1 MLTES
6 TDLACQS
13 QGLFSVSLY
22 DTLGPETTEYIIGHA
37 ELACVATSINHI
49 PVLLKLKPRLPSL
62 KLIVSLDPLNEGE
75 RPGESKQDIL
85 DAIARDLGVTILS
98 IKDVEAIGAAN
109 PDAPYNP
116 PVPEDIVTIN
126 YTSGTTGNP
135 KGVVLTHANAVAGAS
150 SAMVI
155 VKQQPIDVSPSFLP
169 LAHIYQRNGEHMALF
184 SGGMIGYFHGV
195 ITELVDDLKVLR
207 PTGFAGVPRLYN
219 RFGAAITA
227 ATLDQPGLKGKLA
240 RHIVSTKLA
249 AINDPK
255 ATVGANKHALYD
267 RIFCRKASAAFGLE
281 RVHTMVTG
289 SAPLDPTLQQ
299 FLRTIFPGH
308 IVQGYGLTETYAVA
322 TAQLP
327 GDFSCGNCGAVAP
340 AAELCLEDV
349 PDMEYM
355 STDKPHPRGEVLVR
369 GNTLFRE
376 YYKNPEETAKAI
388 DKDGWFHTGDIGL
401 IDEMGRVKI
410 IDRKKNVL
418 KLAQGEYLSPER
430 IENVYLANCGYL
442 AIAFVH
448 GESTESCV
456 IGLFGVAPDGFAP
469 FASKVLGKTYTATDL
484 EGLREACAD
493 ERMRKA
499 VLKDLEKIGR
509 KYKFNSWEK
518 VKAVRLMVDPFTIDN
533 DLLTPT

>member
-1 MLTES
+1 
-6 TDLACQS
+6 
-13 QGLFSVSLY
+13 
-22 DTLGPETTEYIIGHA
+22 
-37 ELACVATSINHI
+37 
-49 PVLLKLKPRLPSL
+49 
-62 KLIVSLDPLNEGE
+62 
-75 RPGESKQDIL
+75 
-85 DAIARDLGVTILS
+85 
-98 IKDVEAIGAAN
+98 
-109 PDAPYNP
+109 
-116 PVPEDIVTIN
+116 
-126 YTSGTTGNP
+126 
-135 KGVVLTHANAVAGAS
+135 
-150 SAMVI
+150 
-155 VKQQPIDVSPSFLP
+155 
-169 LAHIYQRNGEHMALF
+169 MALF